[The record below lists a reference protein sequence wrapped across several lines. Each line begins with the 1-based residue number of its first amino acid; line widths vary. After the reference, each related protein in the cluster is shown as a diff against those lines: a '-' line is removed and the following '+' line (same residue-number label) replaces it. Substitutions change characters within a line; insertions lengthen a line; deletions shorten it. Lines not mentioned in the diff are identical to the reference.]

1 MKKNVLTSVTV
12 SLAAAAMISGTA
24 MAAEYK
30 VGIIQFVDDA
40 SLNQIEQNI
49 EKELTAKSEEGGDTY
64 VFDGYVY
71 NGQADSTTLNQ
82 ITTQLLDDGVDVIV
96 PIATPAA
103 QIVQAATEDNQIPVV
118 FSAVSDPVGAG
129 LAESMDA
136 PGANITG
143 TSDALNTN
151 AILDLMFVANPDIKK
166 VGLLYS
172 QSEDSSK
179 KPIEDAKAYLDE
191 KGIEYVEKTGTN
203 NTEVTQAA
211 DALIAAGVD
220 AVFTPTDNTV
230 MTAEL
235 AIYEKF
241 IDAGIPH
248 YCGADSFALNGAF
261 CGYGVDYAKL
271 GVETADIVIEVLQG
285 ADPATTPIKTFD
297 NGIATVNT
305 ETAEALGIDY
315 SGFAE
320 LCTGVVETVTAEE
333 FESTVSSSSREGMQ
347 SVASMLAE
355 DWVAMRGWAERPSY
369 KIPAAEAHLLLRPYL
384 SLKGVCYGFII
395 IVFCHRERP
404 GAWLHLCAGG
414 TGSVSELFHFEY
426 CRPVNGRLLYVR
438 VCSRCS
444 GGDHG
449 TSDPGAVCSD
459 GSRRVLWL
467 HYGVFTDEAW
477 CRINPCGNHC

>member
-1 MKKNVLTSVTV
+1 M
-12 SLAAAAMISGTA
+12 
-24 MAAEYK
+24 
-30 VGIIQFVDDA
+30 
-40 SLNQIEQNI
+40 
-49 EKELTAKSEEGGDTY
+49 
-64 VFDGYVY
+64 Y

-82 ITTQLLDDGVDVIV
+82 IATQLLDDGVDVIV

-151 AILDLMFVANPDIKK
+151 AILDLMFAANPDIKK

-248 YCGADSFALNGAF
+248 YCWRGFLRAERCILRLWRRLRKARCSRQRIWSSKYCRVQIRRPHRSRPLTMELQQSTLRQQKHLALTTADSQNCA
-261 CGYGVDYAKL
+261 
-271 GVETADIVIEVLQG
+271 
-285 ADPATTPIKTFD
+285 P
-297 NGIATVNT
+297 
-305 ETAEALGIDY
+305 
-315 SGFAE
+315 
-320 LCTGVVETVTAEE
+320 
-333 FESTVSSSSREGMQ
+333 ES
-347 SVASMLAE
+347 
-355 DWVAMRGWAERPSY
+355 
-369 KIPAAEAHLLLRPYL
+369 
-384 SLKGVCYGFII
+384 
-395 IVFCHRERP
+395 
-404 GAWLHLCAGG
+404 
-414 TGSVSELFHFEY
+414 
-426 CRPVNGRLLYVR
+426 
-438 VCSRCS
+438 
-444 GGDHG
+444 
-449 TSDPGAVCSD
+449 
-459 GSRRVLWL
+459 
-467 HYGVFTDEAW
+467 
-477 CRINPCGNHC
+477 

>member
-1 MKKNVLTSVTV
+1 
-12 SLAAAAMISGTA
+12 
-24 MAAEYK
+24 MAADYK

-40 SLNQIEQNI
+40 SLNQIEANI
-49 EKELTAKSEEGGDTY
+49 EAELTKKSEEGEDNYIFEGN
-64 VFDGYVY
+64 VY

-82 ITTQLLDDGVDVIV
+82 IATQLISDGVDVII

-103 QIVQAATEDNQIPVV
+103 QIVQTATEDNQIPVV

-271 GVETADIVIEVLQG
+271 GVETADMVIEVLQG

-333 FESTVSSSSREGMQ
+333 FE
-347 SVASMLAE
+347 
-355 DWVAMRGWAERPSY
+355 
-369 KIPAAEAHLLLRPYL
+369 
-384 SLKGVCYGFII
+384 
-395 IVFCHRERP
+395 
-404 GAWLHLCAGG
+404 
-414 TGSVSELFHFEY
+414 
-426 CRPVNGRLLYVR
+426 
-438 VCSRCS
+438 
-444 GGDHG
+444 
-449 TSDPGAVCSD
+449 
-459 GSRRVLWL
+459 
-467 HYGVFTDEAW
+467 
-477 CRINPCGNHC
+477 